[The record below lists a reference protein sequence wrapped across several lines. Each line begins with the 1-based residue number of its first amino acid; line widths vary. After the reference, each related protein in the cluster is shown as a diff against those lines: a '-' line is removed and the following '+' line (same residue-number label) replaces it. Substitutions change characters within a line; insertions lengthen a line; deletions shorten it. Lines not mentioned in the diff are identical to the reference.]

1 MSMKARG
8 SGLPSGRGGSGGGK
22 IAVGTSDGT
31 EETII
36 TTSAT
41 KLIWQTLG
49 QFGFTAVQSQD
60 EENTII
66 IGSAPEFLGPI
77 QWSSARTTKVRVSE
91 SDISEPDTYLANGF
105 EGQVVDGSL
114 DDFVYNSTLGRGF
127 GEDARLTVKTYHAG
141 TLVDDVTFTCAAN
154 GTQTQGNV
162 TIQLSGVADDG
173 DGSAKK
179 GQIRVTVSG
188 DGVIGSTNSGLCEVF
203 LSFKEHK
210 WEELRNHSQT
220 IFRDKDT
227 GTPSIDGGK
236 YIQVPNDSTTHVI
249 KYLSGIGYFDLG
261 SPMIFNI
268 AGFRDYN
275 EDTSKPTDSLVID
288 SSMFGVTDYASTP
301 YLQPTEFPAYTNLDT
316 QGSFTYSEKPLIDI
330 PDMRTMGTTNYTVTV
345 ADSWNVSVP
354 YNSNDLRICIDT
366 FNNPS
371 TDTVE
376 YFDLENMRLD
386 SDYLTSWDSKSYCTD
401 GEAIVFNGG
410 LYHGA
415 DLPRVI
421 ENVEGVLGTLGSLT
435 NSFPQETIT
444 GSARQN
450 PNYTGHTRDAVFFRK
465 FLTPDTSSY
474 ASVNM
479 NITTNGDLAAQLA
492 SGDLKIYIWK
502 LGSIDPTAPNTTL
515 PSSYTPTN
523 QSASLTNSIW
533 GHAPY
538 NFAAYDD
545 GVAQTAA
552 TSGCLFLQTG
562 NILNL
567 TMGGYSL
574 ETGILVRFQLK
585 RGVVLKEVGVTFV

>member
-1 MSMKARG
+1 MSIKTRNGAL
-8 SGLPSGRGGSGGGK
+8 SLRGGSGGGK
-22 IAVGTSDGT
+22 ISVGTTDGT
-31 EETII
+31 DDNIL
-36 TTSAT
+36 TTAAT
-41 KLIWQTLG
+41 TLLWNTLPL
-49 QFGFTAVQSQD
+49 GFSVSPHPDD
-60 EENTII
+60 ENIMV
-66 IGSAPEFLGPI
+66 IGVPANFLDPI
-77 QWSSARTTKVRVSE
+77 QWSAAKTTKVRVSE
-91 SDISEPDTYLANGF
+91 SDINEPDTYLANGF

-127 GEDARLTVKTYHAG
+127 GTDSRLSVKSYHAG
-141 TLVDDVTFTCAAN
+141 TLVDDTTFTCAAN
-154 GTQTQGNV
+154 GTQTDGNV
-162 TIQLSGVADDG
+162 TVQVSGYTEDG
-173 DGSAKK
+173 DGSAFA
-179 GQIRVTVSG
+179 GQLRVTVNG
-188 DGVIGSTNSGLCEVF
+188 DGVVGSTNSGMCRVEISF
-203 LSFKEHK
+203 LEHK
-210 WEELRNHSQT
+210 WAERRNINQD
-220 IFRDKDT
+220 IFRDKDS
-227 GTPSIDGGK
+227 GTPYINGGK
-236 YIQVPNDSTTHVI
+236 YIQVPNDATTHVI
-249 KYLSGIGYFDLG
+249 KYISGIGYFDLG

-301 YLQPTEFPAYTNLDT
+301 FLQPIEFPAYTNIDT

-330 PDMRTMGTTNYTVTV
+330 ADMRTISTTNYTVTV

-354 YNSNDLRICIDT
+354 YDSNALRICIDT

-371 TDTVE
+371 TDAVE
-376 YFDLENMRLD
+376 YFDLENKRLD
-386 SDYLTSWDSKSYCTD
+386 SDYNSAWDSARYCID

-421 ENVEGVLGTLGSLT
+421 ENVEGALGTLGSLS
-435 NSFPQETIT
+435 NSFPQEDIT
-444 GSARQN
+444 GSPRQN

-465 FLTPDTSSY
+465 FLTPDANSY

-492 SGDLKIYIWK
+492 SGDLKIYLWK
-502 LGSIDPTAPNTTL
+502 LGSVDPSAPNLTL
-515 PSSYTPTN
+515 PPTYNPTN
-523 QSASLTNSIW
+523 GALSLDNSIW
-533 GHAPY
+533 GHADY

-545 GVAQTAA
+545 GVAQTPA

-574 ETGILVRFQLK
+574 EDGILVRFQLK